1 MNISKTGAFISNLRK
16 AKDMT
21 QVELA
26 DRLYITHQAV
36 SKWERGESMPEITLL
51 PKLADLLGATV
62 DELLQGE
69 KAPVPPAGDTSQP
82 QPGLGDRL
90 AHNELDEAAHIIN
103 EEKQAIDALIEMA
116 PMLKASVLDQVTRKV
131 ESERFALHDIAH
143 LAPFLSTE
151 AVDDLVKQV
160 YELQPDDMHHVG
172 ALAPFVSGD
181 VLYDIA
187 VKAAKQTGGSVKLAP
202 LAPFLSKEQL
212 ESLVKQGGAA
222 VTDKRTLL
230 TLAPFLGS
238 DFLQKMIHDMIAA
251 KFNPV
256 ENTPPDQTVA
266 NEKRDE

>member
-26 DRLYITHQAV
+26 DQLYVTHQAV

-51 PKLADLLGATV
+51 PKLADLLGTTV

-69 KAPVPPAGDTSQP
+69 KAPVPPAGEVSQP

-103 EEKQAIDALIEMA
+103 EEKQAVDALIEMA

-131 ESERFALHDIAH
+131 ESERFTLHDIAH

-160 YELQPDDMHHVG
+160 YEIQPNDMHHVS

-181 VLYDIA
+181 LLYDIA
-187 VKAAKQTGGSVKLAP
+187 VKAAKQTGGPMKLTA

-212 ESLVKQGGAA
+212 ESLVKLGGAGA
-222 VTDKRTLL
+222 VDKRTLL

-238 DFLQKMIHDMIAA
+238 DFLQQTIQEMITA
-251 KFNPV
+251 KFKSAAS
-256 ENTPPDQTVA
+256 TRPDASAAEEQM
-266 NEKRDE
+266 EE